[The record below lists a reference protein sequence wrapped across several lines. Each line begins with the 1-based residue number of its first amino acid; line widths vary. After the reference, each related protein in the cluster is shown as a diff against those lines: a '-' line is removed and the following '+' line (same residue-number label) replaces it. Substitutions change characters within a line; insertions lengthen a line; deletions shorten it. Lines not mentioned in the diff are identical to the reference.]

1 MGALVDDGK
10 EDRFLR
16 ISVSISS
23 IVLVS
28 RLSVFSFV
36 VSLGLND
43 ASNRS
48 RADPFFVGT
57 LELEF
62 DPPRLAGIDGLDR
75 AGAVFDNVLGRVR
88 VPG

>member
-1 MGALVDDGK
+1 VGALVDDSK

-28 RLSVFSFV
+28 RLSVFSFI
-36 VSLGLND
+36 VSFGLND
-43 ASNRS
+43 ASKRS

-62 DPPRLAGIDGLDR
+62 DPPLLAGIGGLDR
-75 AGAVFDNVLGRVR
+75 AGAVFDNVFCRVR
-88 VPG
+88 VLG